1 MLPQRSNK
9 AGRTTVRPNGFAFL
23 ELIISIVVVG
33 VLVALALNSYGEV
46 QAKSRDTKRQAAIDT
61 IAAALEACY
70 NGPCKHTYPS
80 LLQLQ
85 DDSSS
90 GWVQANLP
98 HFASS
103 TLYDSKL
110 NKIQGDAPDVN
121 GEYQYQPLKAD
132 GQQCPIGMNQVCAG
146 YVLRAWQEQ
155 HPDSP
160 YVKRSLNN

>member
-1 MLPQRSNK
+1 VLPRQSNK
-9 AGRTTVRPNGFAFL
+9 SRRLFAAANGFAFI
-23 ELIISIVVVG
+23 ELIIGIVVVG
-33 VLVALALNSYGEV
+33 ILVALALNSYGEV
-46 QAKSRDTKRQAAIDT
+46 QAKSRDTRRQAAIDT

-85 DDSSS
+85 DDSSG
-90 GWVQANLP
+90 GWVQTNLT

-121 GEYQYQPLKAD
+121 GEYQYQPLKAN

-146 YVLRAWQEQ
+146 YILRAWQEQ
-155 HPDSP
+155 RPDSS
-160 YVKRSLNN
+160 YTKRSLNN